1 MMGFVTLPILPQKSS
16 SRYCERGIEPYRHV
30 SGRFVT
36 RLTRYP
42 AISSRNINTIGC
54 TGDA

>member
-1 MMGFVTLPILPQKSS
+1 MMGFVPLPILPQKSS